1 MSKNSLIEVSL
12 VVMGA
17 ALAAFIVD
25 AKEPVEIN
33 SLESVK
39 TVEVAEVKTNFSQ
52 LIAKFD
58 ADKNG
63 TLNKSEVAKS
73 KNDVLMRNFKTI
85 DTNKDES
92 ISTQELK
99 DFSSSITN
107 K

>member
-1 MSKNSLIEVSL
+1 MSKTSLIEVSL

-25 AKEPVEIN
+25 AKEPVAIN
-33 SLESVK
+33 TLESVK

-58 ADKNG
+58 TDKNG
-63 TLNKSEVAKS
+63 TLNKSEVANS

-85 DTNKDES
+85 DTNKDAS

-99 DFSSSITN
+99 DFSSSITV